1 MSDTGHDDDAP
12 TEVLETVPNLMDV
25 RAGFDEVREE
35 MATDRAIV
43 GEFPR
48 HMHRIATS
56 AGTQAGVEAA
66 RRTGRRFG
74 MVGLAVALLVSVG
87 SGIAAIIIATSA
99 SSTVAEERVARIASE
114 QRDAEESRRTAESL
128 ASLQDSNA
136 QLQAR
141 GQAPVETPP
150 PSAPDSDALVA
161 ATTARVLA
169 ALPQS
174 PDMAAIAQ
182 MVAAAV
188 AAQPTG
194 PSAAQLSA
202 ALADYFRVNP
212 PPRGPAGDAGAKGDM
227 GAQGDRGEPGRPPT
241 AEEIQDAVNAYLAEH
256 PPPKGDTGA
265 DGKPP
270 ASWTY
275 PDELGGRHTC
285 TRDPGSPDA
294 AATYT
299 CD

>member
-74 MVGLAVALLVSVG
+74 VVGLAVALLVSVG
-87 SGIAAIIIATSA
+87 SGIAAIIIAASA
-99 SSTVAEERVARIASE
+99 SSTVAEERVARIAAE
-114 QRDAEESRRTAESL
+114 ERDAEESRRTAENI
-128 ASLQDSNA
+128 ASLQDSNSR
-136 QLQAR
+136 LQAR

-150 PSAPDSDALVA
+150 ASAPDSDTLVA

-169 ALPQS
+169 ALPPS

-194 PSAAQLSA
+194 PSASQLST
-202 ALADYFRVNP
+202 ALAEYFRVNP
-212 PPRGPAGDAGAKGDM
+212 PPAGRTGDAGAKGDM
-227 GAQGDRGEPGRPPT
+227 GPKGEPGRPPT
-241 AEEIQDAVNAYLAEH
+241 AEEIQDAVDTYLAEH

-275 PDELGGRHTC
+275 RDELGGTHTC
-285 TRDPGSPDA
+285 SRDPGSPDD